1 MFFFILWPLHSNYQV
16 TDMNQAVD
24 VDELTLF
31 RDMAR
36 RAFEQEI
43 TPHYEAWEEERQVPR
58 TLWNRLGEAGLLCP
72 DMDEQYGGAGT
83 TPHVTLAMIEELSE
97 MGFGGFAS
105 GYGIHNNIVAPY
117 IRRHGSGGQKSN
129 WLPRMARGEV
139 VGALA
144 MTEPG
149 AGSDVQGIRTNAVR
163 DGDEWVLN
171 GSKIFIT
178 NGIHADLVIVAAITD
193 PGKGARGTS
202 LFLVDA
208 HSPGFEK
215 SKKIEKI
222 GQHTSDTALLFFNE
236 VRLPATALLGKEN
249 RGFVIMMEELPRERL
264 GIAAQAIAASDGALA
279 ITVEYVQEREAF
291 GQKIGQFQNTRFK
304 LAEIKTDI
312 AINRAFYLQCAREY
326 AEGTLT
332 ADTAAMLKLASCE
345 MQCRVADQ
353 CLQLF
358 GGYGY
363 TSEYPISRFYV
374 DARIQT
380 IYGGSSEIMRELV
393 ARSILGR

>member
-1 MFFFILWPLHSNYQV
+1 
-16 TDMNQAVD
+16 MNQAID
-24 VDELTLF
+24 MDEMTLF

-36 RAFEQEI
+36 RAFEKEI
-43 TPHYEAWEEERQVPR
+43 APHYEAWEQAHMVPR
-58 TLWNRLGEAGLLCP
+58 TLWNTLGAAGLLCP
-72 DMDEQYGGAGT
+72 DVDEAYGGAGT
-83 TPHVTLAMIEELSE
+83 TPHVTLAMIEELSY

-105 GYGIHNNIVAPY
+105 GYGIHSNIVAPY
-117 IRRHGSGGQKSN
+117 LSRHGTDAQKAQ
-129 WLPRMARGEV
+129 WLPKMVTGEC

-193 PGKGARGTS
+193 PGKGAKGTS

-208 HSPGFEK
+208 HAPGFEK

-222 GQHTSDTALLFFNE
+222 GQHASDTALLFFTDM
-236 VRLPATALLGKEN
+236 RLPADALLGEVNK
-249 RGFVIMMEELPRERL
+249 GFAILMDELPRERL
-264 GIAAQAIAASDGALA
+264 GIAAQAVAASEGALD
-279 ITVEYVQEREAF
+279 ITAKYVMERQAF

-304 LAEIKTDI
+304 LAEVKTDI
-312 AINRAFYLQCAREY
+312 AVNRAFYEKCADKY
-326 AEGTLT
+326 ANEGLPS
-332 ADTAAMLKLASCE
+332 DEAAMLKLASCE

-353 CLQLF
+353 CLQMF

-363 TSEYPISRFYV
+363 TTEYPISRFYV

-393 ARSILGR
+393 ARSIVGR

>member
-1 MFFFILWPLHSNYQV
+1 
-16 TDMNQAVD
+16 MNQAAD
-24 VDELTLF
+24 LDELSLF

-43 TPHYEAWEEERQVPR
+43 TPHYEQWEADKMVPR
-58 TLWNRLGEAGLLCP
+58 TLWHRLGEAGLLGP
-72 DMDEQYGGAGT
+72 DVEEQYGGAGAS
-83 TPHVTLAMIEELSE
+83 PHVTLAMIEELSA

-117 IRRHGSGGQKSN
+117 LSRHGTEEQKAH
-129 WLPRMARGEV
+129 WLPRMVPGEV

-149 AGSDVQGIRTNAVR
+149 AGSDVQSIRTSAAR

-193 PGKGARGTS
+193 PGKGAKGTS

-208 HSPGFEK
+208 HAPGFEK
-215 SKKIEKI
+215 SRKIDKI
-222 GQHTSDTALLFFNE
+222 GQHTSDTALLFFND
-236 VRLPATALLGKEN
+236 VRLPAEALLGDEN
-249 RGFVIMMEELPRERL
+249 SGFIIMMNELPRERL
-264 GIAAQAIAASDGALA
+264 GIAAQAIAASEGALD
-279 ITVEYVQEREAF
+279 ITVQYVQEREAF

-304 LAEIKTDI
+304 LADVKTEITL
-312 AINRAFYLQCAREY
+312 NRAFYEQCARQY
-326 AEGTLT
+326 AEGRLT

-363 TSEYPISRFYV
+363 TAEYPISRFYV

>member
-1 MFFFILWPLHSNYQV
+1 MDQE
-16 TDMNQAVD
+16 
-24 VDELTLF
+24 ELTLF

-43 TPHYEAWEEERQVPR
+43 APHFEQWEQEHIVPR
-58 TLWNRLGEAGLLCP
+58 ELWHTLGEAGLLCADVP
-72 DMDEQYGGAGT
+72 EEYGGAGT
-83 TPHVTLAMIEELSE
+83 TAHVTLALIEELSR
-97 MGFGGFAS
+97 M
-105 GYGIHNNIVAPY
+105 GYGGIATGTGIHSNIVAPY
-117 IRRHGSGGQKSN
+117 INRHGTEAQKQH
-129 WLPRMARGEV
+129 WLTRMVTGEA

-163 DGDEWVLN
+163 DGDGWVLN

-178 NGIHADLVIVAAITD
+178 NGIHADVVIVAAITD
-193 PGKGARGTS
+193 PGKGAKGTS

-208 HSPGFEK
+208 ALPGFEK

-222 GQHTSDTALLFFNE
+222 GQHTSDTAQLFFQD
-236 VRLPATALLGKEN
+236 VRLPADALLGEEN
-249 RGFVIMMEELPRERL
+249 KGFVIMMEELPRERL
-264 GIAAQAIAASDGALA
+264 GIAAQAIAAAEGALDV
-279 ITVEYVQEREAF
+279 TVDYVLERKAF
-291 GQKIGQFQNTRFK
+291 GQAIASFQNTRFT
-304 LAEIKTDI
+304 LADVRTEI
-312 AINRAFYLQCAREY
+312 ALNRALYEQCADEY
-326 AEGTLT
+326 TRGELT
-332 ADTAAMLKLASCE
+332 ADKAAMLKLASCE
-345 MQCRVADQ
+345 MQCKTIDD

-363 TSEYPISRFYV
+363 TTEYAISRFYT
-374 DARIQT
+374 DARVQR

>member
-1 MFFFILWPLHSNYQV
+1 
-16 TDMNQAVD
+16 
-24 VDELTLF
+24 
-31 RDMAR
+31 
-36 RAFEQEI
+36 
-43 TPHYEAWEEERQVPR
+43 
-58 TLWNRLGEAGLLCP
+58 
-72 DMDEQYGGAGT
+72 
-83 TPHVTLAMIEELSE
+83 

-117 IRRHGSGGQKSN
+117 LSRHGTEEQKAH
-129 WLPRMARGEV
+129 WLPRMVTGEV

-149 AGSDVQGIRTNAVR
+149 AGSDVQSIRTHAAR

-193 PGKGARGTS
+193 PGKGAKGTS

-208 HSPGFEK
+208 HAPGFEK
-215 SKKIEKI
+215 SRKIDKI
-222 GQHTSDTALLFFNE
+222 GQHTSDTALLFFND
-236 VRLPATALLGKEN
+236 VRLPAEALLGDEN
-249 RGFVIMMEELPRERL
+249 SGFIIMMNELPRERL
-264 GIAAQAIAASDGALA
+264 GIAAQAIAASEGALD
-279 ITVEYVQEREAF
+279 ITVQYVQEREAF

-304 LAEIKTDI
+304 LADVKTEITL
-312 AINRAFYLQCAREY
+312 NRTFYEQCARQY
-326 AEGTLT
+326 AEGRLT

-363 TSEYPISRFYV
+363 TAEYPISRFYV